1 MIDTNDQKEKNKE
14 ILNSILKS
22 QKESKKS
29 ILALM
34 QSFAES
40 TDPVDIRF
48 VDEIKNILEDLKSS
62 LEVCN
67 NSIVLSEKLLQE
79 IDNSDLFNNIVLD
92 NFANASIN
100 PKTEPL
106 DENIQS
112 VSDNQKTDSDNI
124 EPSNIAENPEISNN
138 SEQSN
143 NISEEKTYEDNTL
156 IISEISG
163 EVILPYELETLKHKL
178 ENQNN
183 TYSSIDDI
191 IKEKYT
197 LPISLYKN
205 PFISRFRESY
215 KLMRNKEKTSIKEA
229 FDLGFELMFNYN
241 LHPAIITACKN
252 LDELDI
258 YLDYL
263 ESGETDKFSC
273 FKIKFEIAPTVVKSK
288 HSY

>member
-92 NFANASIN
+92 NFTNASIN

-106 DENIQS
+106 NDNIQS
-112 VSDNQKTDSDNI
+112 VSDNQKTHSART
-124 EPSNIAENPEISNN
+124 EMV
-138 SEQSN
+138 
-143 NISEEKTYEDNTL
+143 K
-156 IISEISG
+156 
-163 EVILPYELETLKHKL
+163 KL
-178 ENQNN
+178 
-183 TYSSIDDI
+183 
-191 IKEKYT
+191 
-197 LPISLYKN
+197 
-205 PFISRFRESY
+205 
-215 KLMRNKEKTSIKEA
+215 
-229 FDLGFELMFNYN
+229 
-241 LHPAIITACKN
+241 
-252 LDELDI
+252 
-258 YLDYL
+258 
-263 ESGETDKFSC
+263 
-273 FKIKFEIAPTVVKSK
+273 V
-288 HSY
+288 

>member
-40 TDPVDIRF
+40 TDPIDIRF
-48 VDEIKNILEDLKSS
+48 VDEIKSILEDLKSS

-67 NSIVLSEKLLQE
+67 NSISLSEKLLQE
-79 IDNSDLFNNIVLD
+79 IDNSDLFNNNVLD
-92 NFANASIN
+92 NFTNASIN
-100 PKTEPL
+100 PK
-106 DENIQS
+106 
-112 VSDNQKTDSDNI
+112 I
-124 EPSNIAENPEISNN
+124 EPSSITKTPEIASN
-138 SEQSN
+138 SEQSD
-143 NISEEKTYEDNTL
+143 NISEEKTYENNTL

-163 EVILPYELETLKHKL
+163 KVVLPYELETLKHKL

-273 FKIKFEIAPTVVKSK
+273 FKIKFEIAPTMVKSK

>member
-14 ILNSILKS
+14 ILNNIICS

-29 ILALM
+29 ILTLM

-40 TDPVDIRF
+40 TDPIDIRF
-48 VDEIKNILEDLKSS
+48 VDEIKNIFEDLKTS
-62 LEVCN
+62 LDICN
-67 NSIVLSEKLLQE
+67 NSINLSEKMLQE
-79 IDNSDLFNNIVLD
+79 IDNSDLFNTIVLD
-92 NFANASIN
+92 NFTNATID
-100 PKTEPL
+100 PQTDTI
-106 DENIQS
+106 DENNQTA
-112 VSDNQKTDSDNI
+112 SDNQKNDLSTTEAPATI
-124 EPSNIAENPEISNN
+124 ESTEVANN
-138 SEQSN
+138 SEQCN
-143 NISEEKTYEDNTL
+143 NTLEDKYEENTL
-156 IISEISG
+156 IISEIDKK
-163 EVILPYELETLKHKL
+163 VVLPYELKALKNKL
-178 ENQNN
+178 ENSNN

-191 IKEKYT
+191 INEKYT

-215 KLMRNKEKTSIKEA
+215 KLMRNKEKTSIKDA

-241 LHPAIITACKN
+241 LHPAIITSCKN

-263 ESGETDKFSC
+263 ENGETNKFNC
-273 FKIKFEIAPTVVKSK
+273 FKIKFEIPPTVVKSK